1 MIVACS
7 ACSTRFRVADEKVGP
22 RGARIRCSRCGQTFQ
37 APPPVALEA
46 PPPEPTHIPPEPT
59 GTGGWPTG
67 VLEVAGAP
75 STDSGSSIGL
85 ALEAD
90 PFAAY
95 ATQSAPVPPPPSPP
109 AAVPAA
115 TLESFDELGSLPV
128 TDLSDLERTGAV
140 SIVPPLPPEQALAVE
155 DGLSLE
161 DRTPTATALRE
172 SAARWGDPDASQ
184 AIEVGPD
191 GFQEVDLASGAE
203 RPDPE
208 FDALVDE
215 RTAEVPVPRAAVASP
230 VSPEVAPGGAPPAK
244 AEPRP
249 PVAEVTGEPTSAVH
263 LKPARAR
270 ALAMNVL
277 SLAALLLV
285 TLGIVLWW
293 RGDGIGAVLRWPRA
307 GHVDLD
313 VGGITSGVYEG
324 SHGQSVIFV
333 RGVVRATHEPVE
345 GPVTVRVVLER
356 GGAPLAAVTANAGA
370 VPTAEE
376 LAEVTSPEGLTA
388 LRQQVDS
395 RAPLRIVPGSDLPF
409 LAVLPLPDGDVGAI
423 HFRVETLPARGR

>member
-1 MIVACS
+1 
-7 ACSTRFRVADEKVGP
+7 
-22 RGARIRCSRCGQTFQ
+22 
-37 APPPVALEA
+37 
-46 PPPEPTHIPPEPT
+46 
-59 GTGGWPTG
+59 
-67 VLEVAGAP
+67 
-75 STDSGSSIGL
+75 
-85 ALEAD
+85 
-90 PFAAY
+90 
-95 ATQSAPVPPPPSPP
+95 
-109 AAVPAA
+109 
-115 TLESFDELGSLPV
+115 V
-128 TDLSDLERTGAV
+128 TDLSDLERTGAM
-140 SIVPPLPPEQALAVE
+140 SIAPPLPPEQALAVE

-172 SAARWGDPDASQ
+172 SAARWGDPEASQ

-203 RPDPE
+203 PPDPE
-208 FDALVDE
+208 FDALAGE
-215 RTAEVPVPRAAVASP
+215 QTAEVPVPRAPVARP
-230 VSPEVAPGGAPPAK
+230 AAQELAPEGTPPAK
-244 AEPRP
+244 AEPGAP
-249 PVAEVTGEPTSAVH
+249 LAEVTAGPTSAVH

-356 GGAPLAAVTANAGA
+356 GGAPLGAVTANAGA
-370 VPTAEE
+370 VPSAEE

-409 LAVLPLPDGDVGAI
+409 LAVLPLPDGDVGTI
-423 HFRVETLPARGR
+423 HFRVETLPPRGR